1 MPIEVPRITVA
12 IATPFTEQ
20 GEVDVDGIGR
30 TASWLRSQGVG
41 SIIPAGTTGEFAGM
55 TAAERLTVL
64 EATRQAAGNDCFLF
78 ANVSACAVGDVL
90 ELARQAAASPGKPD
104 ALLLLPP
111 YYHRPFSADLGAEG
125 CKQFFRAVLQGFA
138 AANVTIPVF
147 VYTFAVHTQQPV
159 PPATF
164 GALCAEFPQLAG
176 IKASAVSVEEAQAY
190 AAAAPGAAVLVGNG
204 RANCASLRAGLNA
217 RRARGLES
225 GGQEEGAALSARPRA
240 DRLGR
245 LRRRELGARQAAP
258 PRRGGRRVGRR
269 RRAAGARG
277 ALARGGHGP
286 PGRGARGQGGLL
298 YH

>member
-78 ANVSACAVGDVL
+78 ANVSACAVGDAL

-164 GALCAEFPQLAG
+164 GALCDEFPQVPPRRAPANPGTSTRLDARRVRAARRHQSVGGERRGGAG
-176 IKASAVSVEEAQAY
+176 VR
-190 AAAAPGAAVLVGNG
+190 G
-204 RANCASLRAGLNA
+204 
-217 RRARGLES
+217 RRARRGRARRQRP
-225 GGQEEGAALSARPRA
+225 GQLREPARRVECTPRT
-240 DRLGR
+240 
-245 LRRRELGARQAAP
+245 GARIW
-258 PRRGGRRVGRR
+258 R
-269 RRAAGARG
+269 
-277 ALARGGHGP
+277 
-286 PGRGARGQGGLL
+286 PGRGSSTQRTAARRSSRATASP
-298 YH
+298 